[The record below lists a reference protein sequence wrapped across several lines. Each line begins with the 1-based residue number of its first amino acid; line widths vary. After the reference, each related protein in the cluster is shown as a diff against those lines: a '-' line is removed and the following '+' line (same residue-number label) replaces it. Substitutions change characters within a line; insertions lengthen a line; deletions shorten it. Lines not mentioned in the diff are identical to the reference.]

1 MKFVIVLA
9 LAWIIIVGGLMII
22 PGPNGP
28 IVECIACGRML
39 TYVLGAIS
47 IVLGVAGFAAG
58 RGAVAGR

>member
-1 MKFVIVLA
+1 MKTVIVLA

-39 TYVLGAIS
+39 TR
-47 IVLGVAGFAAG
+47 VLGVISILLGVGGFLAG
-58 RGAVAGR
+58 RGVTAGR